1 MTCVSHFAAKALY
14 RQGLAQLTLKEG
26 EAAEGAFLEA
36 FLLAKE
42 DKSIAA
48 ELEHLRQ
55 HKKSQREKEKEAY
68 KNFFG

>member
-1 MTCVSHFAAKALY
+1 MY
-14 RQGLAQLTLKEG
+14 QQGLAQLTLKEG